1 MKWWI
6 ADFWDF
12 YLVNFLLCEMK
23 TKKARPQ
30 KVNSVKTGQGYVYLL
45 NNWFFI
51 ESITGI
57 SLKIPVCI
65 KNYANLDHQQ
75 LWCAAALEWIVVEP

>member
-1 MKWWI
+1 M
-6 ADFWDF
+6 
-12 YLVNFLLCEMK
+12 NCRFLRLLFSEFSSLWNED
-23 TKKARPQ
+23 KKARPQ

-75 LWCAAALEWIVVEP
+75 LWCGAALEWVVVEP